1 MTTNASLLQGLKV
14 AIVENQ
20 PMALTGL
27 KYHLQQLGCHIQW
40 TAHDDDEAREKAQDE
55 LLPDVIFVD
64 LRLQHDSNDYQ
75 SGWQLVKE
83 LRERGKG
90 SSVSII
96 IFSGSPVIDEI
107 VIEAVRLGNSY
118 IVKEDLWEQ
127 EETIL
132 TSALLAATSRSVLL
146 SKEVSGVLDMM
157 MGNMQTADLLSPKEL
172 EVLALVAEGHSN
184 QDIAN
189 KMFLTLATI
198 KTHVSHILSKLEVDN
213 RVQAA
218 DWYRQ
223 YY

>member
-1 MTTNASLLQGLKV
+1 MSMNPLLQDLSV

-27 KYHLQQLGCHIQW
+27 LHHLEQLGCQILW
-40 TAHDDDEAREKAQDE
+40 TARDDNEAREKAQTE
-55 LLPDVIFVD
+55 LPDVVFVD
-64 LRLQHDSNDYQ
+64 LLLYNDSSNYE
-75 SGWQLVKE
+75 SGWQLVKD

-90 SSVSII
+90 SDVSII
-96 IFSGSPVIDEI
+96 IFSGSPVVDEI
-107 VIEAVRLGNSY
+107 VLEAVRLGTSY
-118 IVKEDLWEQ
+118 LIKEDLWEQ
-127 EETIL
+127 EEALL
-132 TSALLAATSRSVLL
+132 TSVLLAARSRSVLL
-146 SKEVSGVLDMM
+146 SKEVTGVLDMM
-157 MGNMQTADLLSPKEL
+157 MDNMQTADLLSPKEL

-213 RVQAA
+213 RVQAS

-223 YY
+223 NYS